1 MPNKRPIP
9 QQVSE
14 FLSSRIRPPSL
25 VQNPETGAPF
35 LEPAVYAFREP
46 YADEFERIARAAS
59 EASGVVPSVEELN
72 AKAMAMMEQAA
83 SEQA

>member
-46 YADEFERIARAAS
+46 YAEEFERIARAAS
-59 EASGVVPSVEELN
+59 EASGIVPSIEDLN
-72 AKAMAMMEQAA
+72 AQAMAMMQQA

>member
-35 LEPAVYAFREP
+35 LEPAVYAFRAP
-46 YADEFERIARAAS
+46 YTEEFERIARAAA
-59 EASGVVPSVEELN
+59 EASGIVPSIEDLN
-72 AKAMAMMEQAA
+72 AQAMAMMEQ
-83 SEQA
+83 SKEQA